1 MLKINLDFLQCF
13 CDVSVSLV
21 YILTIVL
28 QVLDV
33 LVEKIQNSESDDIA
47 VLLLGYEEEM
57 LKMLRNQNPGVD
69 NTYIT
74 KILELHKIPKLL
86 RRLIKCT
93 KSKWWNER
101 NFKIYIVAGLR
112 RRFPIEQAFHFEDY
126 NEIELLKIF
135 QQKCK
140 QQNIR
145 LASFQVKNQ
154 LND

>member
-1 MLKINLDFLQCF
+1 
-13 CDVSVSLV
+13 
-21 YILTIVL
+21 
-28 QVLDV
+28 VLDV

-93 KSKWWNER
+93 KSKW
-101 NFKIYIVAGLR
+101 
-112 RRFPIEQAFHFEDY
+112 
-126 NEIELLKIF
+126 
-135 QQKCK
+135 
-140 QQNIR
+140 
-145 LASFQVKNQ
+145 
-154 LND
+154 

>member
-57 LKMLRNQNPGVD
+57 LKMLRNQNPGLD
-69 NTYIT
+69 N
-74 KILELHKIPKLL
+74 
-86 RRLIKCT
+86 
-93 KSKWWNER
+93 N
-101 NFKIYIVAGLR
+101 
-112 RRFPIEQAFHFEDY
+112 
-126 NEIELLKIF
+126 LLKYRNCI
-135 QQKCK
+135 K
-140 QQNIR
+140 
-145 LASFQVKNQ
+145 
-154 LND
+154 D